1 MTDAS
6 FSPSGGAAARAAL
19 LTTSTTS
26 SSSSTSTSS
35 SSTSST
41 TTTYYSNPPSIS
53 SIPRR
58 SSYASV
64 LSGTAALSPSLS
76 TSISHTL
83 YPRPFSHLT
92 TPTTASYPPPP
103 FAPDARL
110 LRPSAAVDA
119 EMQMNSPWRPSPG
132 DSLPPYSRKFANLAR
147 FDPFSHTPGP
157 LVDSAAPYFTPSY
170 LRNSR
175 YVSRLDAARRAKLAA
190 HRDGAIP
197 STTSNPIS
205 TPSSQASLPRI
216 APSHR
221 GMTYDIIERDPPGD
235 DDHLLPLPSRWNDDD
250 KYSGLELT
258 NGGLEVRYTGP
269 VNKHDHEA
277 AAVRADNPMPPQC
290 GIYYFEIT
298 IITKPKEGMIGIGF
312 SSKKASV
319 ERLPGWE
326 QESWAYHGDDGKSF
340 FGESQGQGRQYGP
353 TFGANDTVGCGV
365 NFSTG
370 CAFFTKNGV
379 FLGNA
384 FRELRNLK
392 VYPSVGMKKQPPVHL
407 AVNFGQQPF
416 MFDIDDMVKREKSLI
431 HAEIGLTSTAN
442 LQPPLDESALLQ
454 ELVAQF
460 LAHDG
465 YVETAR
471 AFAEEVAA
479 ESSALENGRQAPL
492 KKYEVE
498 EDVEAI
504 NRQKIRAAILEGDI
518 DKALKY
524 TNAYYANVLQ
534 TYPQIHFKL
543 RCRKFLEMMRR
554 CNEPSA
560 TKRGKSS
567 NGLSGSSAVFDQEM
581 ELDEQLQEGDV
592 YEADGMD
599 MEEPETTVRSNEL
612 LTEAVQYGQQL
623 FLDYPPEERGG
634 DRKML
639 DDIFSLVA
647 YPDARRSVHGHYL
660 DPAGRI
666 AVAEELNS
674 AILVSLG
681 KSSSAALERLYQQ
694 TEVLVSE
701 ISEEGGAGAFINSRL
716 PCIPSHSASSDT
728 GSPLALRCCCG
739 RDDCAFLHH
748 NHVAL
753 EGLEKDLAT
762 AARLGQALLHRHE
775 SYMAEAEEDRHR
787 LLVSIENLERE
798 KREVQ
803 AENARIIEE
812 NRGLLEQLEGL
823 NRAVTDSD
831 SHSKSLAARLE
842 STEAELRKLTL
853 SAARAADLEA
863 QLAQMEVEQSK
874 LQESLQFA
882 QEDSKSAVQRWKQ
895 AECTLRD
902 LHDQVDRI
910 EKEARE
916 ERDRHAELVQRM
928 ERRRTVERELDGAAG
943 RLKGAAAAHELG
955 RNRGGATVV
964 SRFVRDIL
972 QDNANLQMGIMEL
985 REMLES
991 SNQEVENLRD
1001 QILSHQ
1007 PLASEGQEPRP
1018 ATTLSQELESKESR
1032 RVSQEL
1038 HIHHHYHSPT
1048 APAGA
1053 KKERG
1058 SLFRRSKKRRSLGS
1072 AAVLHSASG
1081 TPLARKAN
1089 HRSQSSTSSA
1099 STILSQTSVSIPPT
1113 APHRWSMQ
1121 SPVSD
1126 SMASSP
1132 QSAYQPSSIFDRVDR
1147 GFDSSQPTSPDS
1159 TVFMSPLRSGRFK
1172 KAQVDAAYRT
1182 LDGDGL
1188 AAGSDDD
1195 MIHDYFQR
1203 RSSAEYVG
1211 RAAMQSVIPEE
1222 REDVRSMH
1230 YAASER
1236 AVSPTI
1242 PEGGFSSPYRAP
1254 RRSAS
1259 HESLFSVA
1267 GMDIHTPSRRPSRLS
1282 DLHSGTVPVRIPR
1295 RIMSSSADLFPTP
1308 PVLSTSIVTADRE
1321 PAMVSDQCPQTIL
1334 ASVAGSRSQTP
1345 IETDS
1350 ESTPA
1355 SRKVSLGRRV
1365 GGWVRG
1371 HWGTAPISSNEPI
1384 AETPTT
1390 TSNAPAPRPSSAGS
1404 RKSRH
1409 RPELAP
1415 PLRFRYPGVNQKGPI
1430 MGFRPTSRVPVSIHA
1445 EQVDEGLLRESLAD
1459 VH

>member
-6 FSPSGGAAARAAL
+6 FPPSGGAPRAPPL
-19 LTTSTTS
+19 LTNSSSTTS
-26 SSSSTSTSS
+26 STP
-35 SSTSST
+35 
-41 TTTYYSNPPSIS
+41 YYSNPPSIS

-64 LSGTAALSPSLS
+64 LSGTAALSHLNPSYS
-76 TSISHTL
+76 
-83 YPRPFSHLT
+83 
-92 TPTTASYPPPP
+92 TASYPPPSP

-119 EMQMNSPWRPSPG
+119 DMQMNSPWRPSPG

-147 FDPFSHTPGP
+147 FDPYSHTPGP
-157 LVDSAAPYFTPSY
+157 LTDPTTPYFTPSY

-190 HRDGAIP
+190 HRDGAAP
-197 STTSNPIS
+197 SATSNSIS
-205 TPSSQASLPRI
+205 TSSSQGSLPRI

-221 GMTYDIIERDPPGD
+221 GMTYDIIERELPGD

-298 IITKPKEGMIGIGF
+298 IISKPKEGMIGIGF

-353 TFGANDTVGCGV
+353 TFGAGDTVGCGV

-379 FLGNA
+379 FQGNA

-534 TYPQIHFKL
+534 TYPLIHFKL

-554 CNEPSA
+554 CNELSASA
-560 TKRGKSS
+560 TKRGKSA
-567 NGLSGSSAVFDQEM
+567 NGLSDSSAVFDQEM
-581 ELDEQLQEGDV
+581 ELDEQLQEGDG

-599 MEEPETTVRSNEL
+599 MEEPEMTARSNEL

-674 AILVSLG
+674 AILAVSLG

-694 TEVLVSE
+694 TEVLVNE
-701 ISEEGGAGAFINSRL
+701 ISEEGGAGAFINNPPAASRL
-716 PCIPSHSASSDT
+716 PCIPSHSAASDT
-728 GSPLALRCCCG
+728 ASPLRCCCG

-823 NRAVTDSD
+823 NKAVTESD

-874 LQESLQFA
+874 LQESLQSA

-1007 PLASEGQEPRP
+1007 PLASEGQETRP

-1048 APAGA
+1048 APAGP

-1089 HRSQSSTSSA
+1089 HRSESSTSST

-1113 APHRWSMQ
+1113 APHRWSIQ

-1159 TVFMSPLRSGRFK
+1159 TVFSSPLRSGRFK
-1172 KAQVDAAYRT
+1172 KTPVDAAYRT

-1195 MIHDYFQR
+1195 MVHDYFQR
-1203 RSSAEYVG
+1203 RSSAEYSG

-1222 REDVRSMH
+1222 REDARSMH
-1230 YAASER
+1230 YAESER
-1236 AVSPTI
+1236 AASPAV
-1242 PEGGFSSPYRAP
+1242 PEGVFSSPYRAP

-1282 DLHSGTVPVRIPR
+1282 DLHSGAVPVRIPR
-1295 RIMSSSADLFPTP
+1295 RIMSSSADLFSTP
-1308 PVLSTSIVTADRE
+1308 PVISTSIVTADRE
-1321 PAMVSDQCPQTIL
+1321 PAMVSDQCPQMLL

-1345 IETDS
+1345 VENDPEGLI
-1350 ESTPA
+1350 P
-1355 SRKVSLGRRV
+1355 SRKLSLGRRV

-1371 HWGTAPISSNEPI
+1371 HWGTAPISSSEPI
-1384 AETPTT
+1384 AEETPPTASDT
-1390 TSNAPAPRPSSAGS
+1390 PAPRPSSAGS
-1404 RKSRH
+1404 KKSRH

-1459 VH
+1459 AH